1 MAAPIKKMPRSL
13 LKRAQTGWL
22 VQATDQ
28 RKLNEPPRP
37 RLQRNGTIYLMA
49 RPPLLCQGGDFAFPS
64 GCPRRLCPADDLWVM
79 ISPLGEGA
87 AKRRVRA
94 LSTLF
99 QIRMQKFMEQVLARF
114 APNGQPAGGIGP

>member
-1 MAAPIKKMPRSL
+1 
-13 LKRAQTGWL
+13 
-22 VQATDQ
+22 
-28 RKLNEPPRP
+28 
-37 RLQRNGTIYLMA
+37 MA